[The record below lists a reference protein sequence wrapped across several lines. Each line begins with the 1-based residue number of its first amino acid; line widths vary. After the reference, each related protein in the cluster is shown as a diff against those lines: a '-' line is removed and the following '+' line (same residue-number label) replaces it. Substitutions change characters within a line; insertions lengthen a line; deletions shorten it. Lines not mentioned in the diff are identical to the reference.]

1 MVLSTRRGL
10 SLVELVIASSIATA
24 VLALLNVVFSVS
36 FRALSL
42 AGANETMQG
51 EFLILRE
58 YFSRD
63 VQQASGLVKEIKL
76 DGTLYQT
83 LTDETTLTESAA
95 NSLVL
100 LLPAI
105 NAKGDVFPG
114 VYDFIIYRMEDCHGN
129 GACLRRRLF
138 TTRAANGDPLIGL
151 QKSVRVPD
159 DRVLMRH
166 VVLSGPYG
174 ELNIPPL
181 FRFDPPS
188 LALAREITLS
198 VIAEA
203 TGLPSD
209 RRVIPQIY
217 TATFRLRNQ

>member
-24 VLALLNVVFSVS
+24 ILALLNVVFSGS
-36 FRALSL
+36 FRAVSL
-42 AGANETMQG
+42 AGAKETMQA

-63 VQQASGLVKEIKL
+63 VQQASRVVKEIKL
-76 DGTLYQT
+76 DGSLYQT
-83 LTDETTLTESAA
+83 LTDKTPLTESAA
-95 NSLVL
+95 KTLVL

-105 NAKGDVFPG
+105 DAKGDVFPG
-114 VYDFIIYRMEDCHGN
+114 VYDFVIYRMEDGHGD
-129 GACLRRRLF
+129 GICLRRQLF

-151 QKSVRVPD
+151 QKSVRAPD

-166 VVLSGPYG
+166 VLQPNPHDESRV
-174 ELNIPPL
+174 PPL
-181 FRFDPPS
+181 FHFDPP
-188 LALAREITLS
+188 LVAVAREVTLS
-198 VIAEA
+198 VAAGA
-203 TGLPSD
+203 TGSSSD
-209 RRVIPQIY
+209 RRVIPQMY